1 MTMAHEPK
9 SITTEEKSNGAIACP
24 NCGKEILATAKK
36 CKHCGEW
43 LEKKCP
49 HCGEWI
55 KADAMKCRYCGS
67 WLNKFA
73 KERYER
79 ENNIAQPVDP
89 ALEERRRKKEKAA
102 VNASAAGCLMLGE
115 FAVAL
120 TLIAFASDWSW
131 WQVVLAGIG
140 GLLLMSFHTVRFL
153 YCIAISFFWA
163 SLGWGIGDSLLV
175 GILFFVG
182 SIALH
187 WPIMKLP

>member
-1 MTMAHEPK
+1 MSEELHNEA
-9 SITTEEKSNGAIACP
+9 TTACP
-24 NCGKEILATAKK
+24 NCGQEILATAKK

-55 KADAMKCRYCGS
+55 KIDAMKCRHCGS

-79 ENNIAQPVDP
+79 ENNIPQAVDP
-89 ALEERRRKKEKAA
+89 ELEKRRAEKEKKGEKIAT
-102 VNASAAGCLMLGE
+102 AGCIMTIECGI
-115 FAVAL
+115 AL
-120 TLIAFASDWSW
+120 TLLYFALHWSL

-140 GLLLMSFHTVRFL
+140 CFFLLSFRTLRFL
-153 YCIAISFFWA
+153 FGVAISFFWA
-163 SLGWGIGDSLLV
+163 ALGWEIGDSLIM
-175 GILFFVG
+175 GILFFGG

-187 WPIMKLP
+187 WPVMK